1 MKAIKF
7 GLLSLIIIGLL
18 ACGAQKAPIK
28 VEAESDALD
37 RLAAVVPS
45 GKAHIAS
52 VRVYLDG
59 YLCPMCIAPI
69 KKTLEAEEGVKI
81 VVENPEVNM
90 IEIIPAGDQGIK
102 LRDIRQRINGTR
114 VLSVLR
120 MEVVAAGKVVKYT
133 QQYFA
138 NTQDAHIHDW
148 HRLVVGEGPNNT
160 FILAEGK
167 KLEEVKASGYE
178 RIVAIG
184 TVTNFF
190 DRFPVL
196 SIAEF
201 KELKEP

>member
-1 MKAIKF
+1 MVSEK
-7 GLLSLIIIGLL
+7 
-18 ACGAQKAPIK
+18 
-28 VEAESDALD
+28 
-37 RLAAVVPS
+37 R
-45 GKAHIAS
+45 
-52 VRVYLDG
+52 
-59 YLCPMCIAPI
+59 
-69 KKTLEAEEGVKI
+69 TLEAEEGVKI

-114 VLSVLR
+114 VLSVR
-120 MEVVAAGKVVKYT
+120 EMEVVAAGKVVKYT
-133 QQYFA
+133 QQYFG
-138 NTQDAHIHDW
+138 NTQDVHIHDW
-148 HRLVVGEGPNNT
+148 YRLIVGEGPDNT

-201 KELKEP
+201 KEFKEP